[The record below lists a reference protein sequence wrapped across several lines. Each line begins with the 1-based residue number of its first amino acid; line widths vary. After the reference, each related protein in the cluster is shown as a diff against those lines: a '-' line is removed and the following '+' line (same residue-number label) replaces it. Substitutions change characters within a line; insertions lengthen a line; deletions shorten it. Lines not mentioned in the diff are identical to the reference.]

1 MELVILFGPPAVGK
15 MAVGME
21 LERITGL
28 RLFHNHMSIDLALRF
43 FEYGEPAFQRLVAEF
58 RTRIF
63 EEVAA
68 STLPGLVFTFVWALE
83 DARDRAFIDRTCGIF
98 EARGARVRFVEL
110 AASLD
115 ERLRRNETELRL
127 AEKRPKRDLERSR
140 ANLLALEGK
149 HRLNTDGDFFYPD
162 RWLRIDNTHLPPDAV
177 ARQIAD
183 ALGLRGAIPEPDKNA
198 SRRDAGRELQGGRW
212 EL

>member
-21 LERITGL
+21 LERLTGL
-28 RLFHNHMSIDLALRF
+28 RLFHNHLTIDLVLRY
-43 FEYGEPAFQRLVAEF
+43 FEFGEPAFQRLVGEF

-68 STLPGLVFTFVWALE
+68 SDLPGLVFTFVWALE
-83 DARDRAFIDRTCGIF
+83 DERERAFIDRTCEIF
-98 EARGARVRFVEL
+98 RARGAGIHFVEL
-110 AASLD
+110 AASLE

-140 ANLLALEGK
+140 RNLLALEES
-149 HRLNTDGDFFYPD
+149 HRLNTEGDFFYPEH
-162 RWLRIDNTHLPPDAV
+162 WLRIDNTHLAPEAT
-177 ARQIAD
+177 ARLIVD
-183 ALGLRGAIPEPDKNA
+183 ALRLPLRDP
-198 SRRDAGRELQGGRW
+198 
-212 EL
+212 